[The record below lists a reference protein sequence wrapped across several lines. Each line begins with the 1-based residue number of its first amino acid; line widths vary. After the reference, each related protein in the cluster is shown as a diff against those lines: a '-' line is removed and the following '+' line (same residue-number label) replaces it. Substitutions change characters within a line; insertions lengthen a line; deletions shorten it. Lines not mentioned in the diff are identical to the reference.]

1 MIRIL
6 NFTEYISENF
16 RYQYLTEALSNR
28 SKRIFRNFF
37 SSVIGDSNTL
47 TDSQIEE
54 LYTKYSR
61 GILLFQNWVLEK
73 YRDKYLI
80 RFGADGKWGP
90 ETQKAWDDLSTSY
103 LSEKNP
109 NKLPLKDFFCPDEKS
124 FGDQKLKFIDWNE
137 PKKASDIKIPYR
149 PIEGESS
156 SGNLVFIGGLEHN
169 MKTEGQRDLLVKG
182 LPNTITVKSFR
193 YSDDSAIKS
202 YVEKNPSNII
212 ICFSAGCRDA
222 IYLVRINGVDP
233 KKIYMIEP
241 LASALNR
248 RELTNLG
255 IPEKNFFIGPTSGR
269 GKGIVSNPSNSGGR
283 DHFDALTTSA
293 RQIFSSGTSKKMT
306 YTSSSKISSSSSIQN
321 IIIGDSQSRYVDWG
335 SQKFNLLS
343 KEGSESALWLGGQ
356 NLQWLNSAVSKHSG
370 SKEVKNIAICIGTNS
385 IFNQRDNIS
394 GLVTNI
400 KNKFPNARLFAIKGS
415 WAWPG
420 NKSNKNVTE
429 KQVNDYYAE
438 FSKYGVKVIEPPIGP
453 GEPHGFKQIYKTI
466 GKNLDDELQNN

>member
-6 NFTEYISENF
+6 NFTEYIRESF
-16 RYQYLTEALSNR
+16 GYQYLTEALSNR

-73 YRDKYLI
+73 YRGKYLI

-156 SGNLVFIGGLEHN
+156 SGNLVFIGGLEDN
-169 MKTEGQRDLLVKG
+169 MKTEDQRDLLVRG

-255 IPEKNFFIGPTSGR
+255 IPEKNFFVGPSAGR
-269 GKGIVSNPSNSGGR
+269 GQGIVSNPSNSGGR
-283 DHFDALTTSA
+283 GHFDALTTSA
-293 RQIFSSGTSKKMT
+293 RQIFSSGASQNTTS
-306 YTSSSKISSSSSIQN
+306 TSNSGSSSSSPSQN
-321 IIIGDSQSRYVDWG
+321 IIIGDSQSLYVDWG
-335 SQKFNLLS
+335 SQKFNLIS
-343 KEGSESALWLGGQ
+343 KEGSESALWLGGKG
-356 NLQWLNSAVSKHSG
+356 LAWLNSAVSNHPG
-370 SKEVKNIAICIGTNS
+370 SSDVKNIAICIGTNG
-385 IFNQRDNIS
+385 IFNKKDNIS

-400 KNKFPNARLFAIKGS
+400 KNKFPNAKLFAIKGS

-420 NKSNKNVTE
+420 NRYNKNVTVE
-429 KQVNDYYAE
+429 QVNAYYAK
-438 FSKYGVKVIEPPIGP
+438 FSECGVEVIEPAIGP
-453 GEPHGFKQIYKTI
+453 IEPHGHKPIYQII
-466 GKNLDDELQNN
+466 GKNLDNKV

>member
-16 RYQYLTEALSNR
+16 SYQYLTEAFSNR
-28 SKRIFRNFF
+28 SKSIFRNFF
-37 SSVIGDSNTL
+37 SRVIGDSNPL

-54 LYTKYSR
+54 FYTKYRR

-73 YRDKYLI
+73 YRGKYLI

-137 PKKASDIKIPYR
+137 PKRASDIKIPYR
-149 PIEGESS
+149 PIEGESP
-156 SGNLVFIGGLEHN
+156 SGNLVFIGGLEDN
-169 MKTEGQRDLLVKG
+169 MKTEGQRDLLVRG

-241 LASALNR
+241 FGSALNR

-255 IPEKNFFIGPTSGR
+255 IPEKNFFVGPSAGR
-269 GKGIVSNPSNSGGR
+269 GMGIVSNPSNSGGR
-283 DHFDALTTSA
+283 GHFDALTTSA
-293 RQIFSSGTSKKMT
+293 RQIFSSGASQNTRFTPTSE
-306 YTSSSKISSSSSIQN
+306 SSSGFSSQN
-321 IIIGDSQSRYVDWG
+321 IIIGDSQSPYVDWG
-335 SQKFNLLS
+335 SQKFNLIS
-343 KEGSESALWLGGQ
+343 NNGSESSLWTGGKD
-356 NLQWLNSAVSKHSG
+356 LRWLNSAVSKHLG
-370 SKEVKNIAICIGTNS
+370 SREVKNIAICIGTNGG
-385 IFNQRDNIS
+385 FNPSDDIS

-400 KNKFPNARLFAIKGS
+400 KNKFPNAKLFAIQGS
-415 WAWPG
+415 WGWGG
-420 NKSNKNVTE
+420 NKNIKEEKVKKYYSIFLSN
-429 KQVNDYYAE
+429 
-438 FSKYGVKVIEPPIGP
+438 GVEVIEPPIGP
-453 GEPHGFKQIYKTI
+453 IEPHGRKPIYKTI
-466 GKNLDDELQNN
+466 GKNLDNKVQ